1 MEGLFVVSFIIAA
14 TTAIISLF
22 SVCIITDVA
31 TKLDALRAHLDELA
45 KKDTD
50 HRNAAT
56 IARFGYYAPW
66 AKDTE
71 RATFDYVINQKGP
84 DVVYGGRR
92 WELENVHWV
101 ARVAEED
108 PEHGILWYQ
117 RWPASPKHDEI
128 YVSSWAAY
136 DAKHTVKAKEIR
148 IYLDEYGVARKILKG
163 AGK

>member
-1 MEGLFVVSFIIAA
+1 MEGLLFSSFLIAA
-14 TTAIISLF
+14 ASLLLNIF
-22 SVCIITDVA
+22 NLAWIGEMY
-31 TKLDALRAHLDELA
+31 TKLDALRARLDELA

-56 IARFGYYAPW
+56 IAHFGYYAPW

-71 RATFDYVINQKGP
+71 RATFAYVLGQGDP
-84 DVVYGGRR
+84 DVVYGGRS
-92 WELENVHWV
+92 WELSLVRWV

-117 RWPASPKHDEI
+117 RWPTSPKHDEI

-163 AGK
+163 VGK